1 MLSVL
6 DIFKFLEISQKKIL
20 LKPMSS
26 MFDKVDAVVRT
37 ATLII
42 TSPFSSFFLDQYIK
56 RTHSCKILGIIK
68 ILPLQYTLRPVNYIS
83 GLCKTE
89 IGV

>member
-1 MLSVL
+1 MFVHKQNQGELLTEWLIHWDKMMLSVL

-42 TSPFSSFFLDQYIK
+42 TSPNSP
-56 RTHSCKILGIIK
+56 HSLLK
-68 ILPLQYTLRPVNYIS
+68 
-83 GLCKTE
+83 
-89 IGV
+89 